1 MLRSEKRSICL
12 ISFCESTELKT
23 LCSDILNNPIM
34 FFKGNN
40 VYESVK
46 AQIGSNLNGG
56 GEGDAATPPS
66 KTKLNQ

>member
-23 LCSDILNNPIM
+23 SCSDILNKPIM

-46 AQIGSNLNGG
+46 AQIGSNMNGG
-56 GEGDAATPPS
+56 RGGGYNHPS
-66 KTKLNQ
+66 L